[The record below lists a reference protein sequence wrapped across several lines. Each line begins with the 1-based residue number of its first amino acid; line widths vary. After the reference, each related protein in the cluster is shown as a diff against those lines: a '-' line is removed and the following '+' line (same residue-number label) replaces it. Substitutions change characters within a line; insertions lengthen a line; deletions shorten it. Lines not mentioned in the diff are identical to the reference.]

1 MVNNGKKGHPGH
13 REGHCRVGYR
23 TALAYIL
30 ADDKHPCRERVFYA
44 SPQVSKD
51 AKQVLHDII
60 RVLYCLIRF
69 L

>member
-1 MVNNGKKGHPGH
+1 
-13 REGHCRVGYR
+13 VGYR